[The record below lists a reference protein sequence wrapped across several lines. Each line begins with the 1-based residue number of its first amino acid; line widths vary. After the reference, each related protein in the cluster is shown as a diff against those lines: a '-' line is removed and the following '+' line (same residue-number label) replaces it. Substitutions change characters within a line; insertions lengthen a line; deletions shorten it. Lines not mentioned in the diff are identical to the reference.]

1 MYKKIYDTLIF
12 KYPFLF
18 LIVASLFVGYLSYN
32 AKNMQIDASAETLLL
47 EDDEDLKFFRESFKK
62 YENSNFLIV
71 TFSPKRNLLDDE
83 TLELIKKISDDFI
96 KVKNIAKVD
105 SILTV
110 PLLQSPIRPIS
121 DLVAGVDSLSS
132 KEFDKSLVEKEFLN
146 SPLYKNALV
155 SSDFKTTALILHLKD
170 DKKYFDFIE
179 KREKLLNKQNIED
192 LSKDEKNELEKN
204 SLEFKEYRELSR
216 EKDSKNIEEIRAIIK
231 NYEGEAKIFLGG
243 VSMIASDAVHFVKN
257 DLMIYG
263 VSLIFIFIFVL
274 YYIFKS
280 IRWVFVIL
288 FICFISILST
298 AGILGIFNWEV
309 TVISSNFVALQLIIT
324 MSMVVHLV
332 ERYKELYFKYK
343 NASQY
348 KLTINT
354 VLSKLIPSFFA
365 IITTVVGFS
374 SLVLSNIEPVINLGL
389 MMSVGILV
397 SLVLTFI
404 YFPIFLILIG
414 KKTEIDKK
422 RKPLSFIPKLPNII
436 INRGKTI
443 VFVAILTTI
452 FSIVGSS
459 KIFVENSFINYFK
472 SNTEIYKGMKVIDE
486 NLGGTTPLDVII
498 KFKED
503 KNIKQ
508 SNSSSDFDDFENEF
522 VLKND
527 DKQYWFSQDKM
538 ELITKI
544 HDYLDNI
551 PEVGKVQSL
560 ATLLKI
566 GKTLNDNK
574 ELDGITLALIY
585 NQLPEDYKKLILSPF
600 VNIEASEARIN
611 MRIIDS
617 NDELRRNELIKKI
630 NSDLNEIITNKDTSF
645 RLTNLMI
652 LYNNMLQSLFE
663 SQISTAGASIIVLG
677 IMFLILFRNIK
688 MVAIALI
695 TNLIPISLVF
705 GIMGWLFIPLDIM
718 TITIAAI
725 ALGIAVDDTIHFMH
739 RFDFEYKQSHGNY
752 EIAITKAI
760 NTVGHPM
767 YHTTIIVVIG
777 FSILMLSNLVPTIYF
792 GFLTAVV
799 MISVLIANLLLL
811 PRLLVIFKPFKTKKG
826 EKSL

>member
-18 LIVASLFVGYLSYN
+18 LILSSLFVGYLSYN
-32 AKNMQIDASAETLLL
+32 AKDMQIDASAETLLL

-71 TFSPKRNLLDDE
+71 TFSPKKNLLDDE
-83 TLELIKKISDDFI
+83 TLEIIKNISDDFT
-96 KVKNIAKVD
+96 KVENIEKVD

-155 SSDFKTTALILHLKD
+155 SADFKTTALILHLKND
-170 DKKYFDFIE
+170 EKYFEFIS
-179 KREKLLNKQNIED
+179 KRENLLEKQNIED
-192 LSKDEKNELEKN
+192 LNQEQKEELEKN
-204 SLEFKEYRELSR
+204 NLEFKEYRANSR
-216 EKDSKNIEEIRAIIK
+216 VKDSKNIEEIRNIIK
-231 NYEGEAKIFLGG
+231 NYEGDAKIFLGG
-243 VSMIASDAVHFVKN
+243 VSMIANDAVHFVKN
-257 DLMIYG
+257 DLLIYG
-263 VSLIFIFIFVL
+263 VSLVFIFIFVL
-274 YYIFKS
+274 YYIFGNF
-280 IRWVFVIL
+280 RWVFIVL

-414 KKTEIDKK
+414 KKIEVEKK
-422 RKPLSFIPKLPNII
+422 EKRVSFIPKLPNII
-436 INRGKTI
+436 INRGKIIITLAILTI
-443 VFVAILTTI
+443 VF
-452 FSIVGSS
+452 SIIGSS

-498 KFKED
+498 KFKD
-503 KNIKQ
+503 DQNIVKIEE
-508 SNSSSDFDDFENEF
+508 NSDFDNFENEF
-522 VLKND
+522 ILKND

-566 GKTLNDNK
+566 GKTLNDNRD
-574 ELDGITLALIY
+574 LDGITLALIY

-600 VNIEASEARIN
+600 VNVEANEARIS

-630 NSDLNEIITNKDTSF
+630 NSDLEDIITNKETTF

-663 SQISTAGASIIVLG
+663 SQISTAGASIFVLG

-688 MVAIALI
+688 MVLIALL

-739 RFDFEYKQSHGNY
+739 RFDLEYKQSHGNY
-752 EIAITKAI
+752 KVAITKAI

-792 GFLTAVV
+792 GLLTAVV
-799 MISVLIANLLLL
+799 MISVLIANLILL
-811 PRLLVIFKPFKTKKG
+811 PRLLFIFKPFKTKNK
-826 EKSL
+826 ESSL

>member
-18 LIVASLFVGYLSYN
+18 LIVATIFVSYLSYN
-32 AKNMQIDASAETLLL
+32 AKDVQIDASAETLLL

-62 YENSNFLIV
+62 YENSNFLVV
-71 TFSPKRNLLDDE
+71 TFTPNRNLLDDE
-83 TLELIKKISDDFI
+83 TLNTIKNISNDFL
-96 KVKNIAKVD
+96 KVENIAKVD

-132 KEFDKSLVEKEFLN
+132 KEFDKDLVKNEFLN

-155 SSDFKTTALILHLKD
+155 SSDFKTTAIILHLKD
-170 DKKYFDFIE
+170 DEKYFKFIE
-179 KREKLLNKQNIED
+179 KRERLLEKQKTQA
-192 LSKDEKNELEKN
+192 LSKEEIEELEKN
-204 SLEFKEYRELSR
+204 NLEFKEYREVSR
-216 EKDSKNIEEIRAIIK
+216 ENESKNIENIRNVIK
-231 NYEGEAKIFLGG
+231 NYEGDAKIFLGG
-243 VSMIASDAVHFVKN
+243 VNMIANDAIHFVKN
-257 DLMIYG
+257 DLIVYG
-263 VSLIFIFIFVL
+263 FSLIFIFIFVL

-280 IRWVFVIL
+280 FRWVFIVL

-324 MSMVVHLV
+324 MSVVVHLV

-343 NASQY
+343 KASQY

-354 VLSKLIPSFFA
+354 VLSQLIPSFFA

-414 KKTEIDKK
+414 KRVEVEKK
-422 RKPLSFIPKLPNII
+422 EKLRSFILKLLNII
-436 INRGKTI
+436 INRGKLIITL
-443 VFVAILTTI
+443 AILTTF

-472 SNTEIYKGMKVIDE
+472 SNTEIYKGMKVIDK
-486 NLGGTTPLDVII
+486 NQKKKKKLDVII

-503 KNIKQ
+503 KNIEKIEE
-508 SNSSSDFDDFENEF
+508 NSDFDDFENEKKK
-522 VLKND
+522 KND

-574 ELDGITLALIY
+574 DLDGITLALIY

-600 VNIEASEARIN
+600 VNIEANEARIS

-630 NSDLNEIITNKDTSF
+630 NRDLEDIITNKDTTF

-663 SQISTAGASIIVLG
+663 SQISTAGASIFVLG

-688 MVAIALI
+688 MVLIALV

-705 GIMGWLFIPLDIM
+705 GIMGWLKMPLDIM

-739 RFDFEYKQSHGNY
+739 RFDFEYKQSHGKYKVSIN
-752 EIAITKAI
+752 KAI

-792 GFLTAVV
+792 GLLTAVV
-799 MISVLIANLLLL
+799 MISVLIANLILL
-811 PRLLVIFKPFKTKKG
+811 PRLLFIFKKKKKKN
-826 EKSL
+826 EEN

>member
-1 MYKKIYDTLIF
+1 MYKKVYDTLIF
-12 KYPFLF
+12 KYPILF
-18 LIVASLFVGYLSYN
+18 LVISSLFVLYLSYN

-62 YENSNFLIV
+62 YQNSNFLIV
-71 TFSPKRNLLDDE
+71 TFSPKENLLE
-83 TLELIKKISDDFI
+83 ESTLKTIKNLSDDFA
-96 KVKNIAKVD
+96 KVQNIAKVD

-121 DLVAGVDSLSS
+121 DLVAGVDNLTT
-132 KEFDKSLVEKEFLN
+132 KEFDKNLVKNEFLT

-155 SSDFKTTALILHLKD
+155 SSDFKTTAIILHLKD
-170 DKKYFDFIE
+170 DKEYFDFID
-179 KREKLLNKQNIED
+179 KRDKLLEKQKSVGLTQKEQ
-192 LSKDEKNELEKN
+192 EELEEN
-204 SLEFKEYRELSR
+204 SLRFKEHREISR
-216 EKDSKNIEEIRAIIK
+216 EKETKNIEEIRSIIK
-231 NYEGEAKIFLGG
+231 NYESEAKIFLGG
-243 VSMIASDAVHFVKN
+243 VNMIANDAVHFVKN
-257 DLMIYG
+257 DLIIYG
-263 VSLIFIFIFVL
+263 VSLVFIFIFIL

-280 IRWVFVIL
+280 FRWVFIVL

-324 MSMVVHLV
+324 MSIVVHLV

-343 NASQY
+343 KASQY

-389 MMSVGILV
+389 MMSVGIMI
-397 SLVLTFI
+397 SLVLSFI

-414 KKTEIDKK
+414 KKEEIEKK
-422 RKPLSFIPKLPNII
+422 SKLISFIPKLPNIVLNHGKKI
-436 INRGKTI
+436 IFLA
-443 VFVAILTTI
+443 VVTTI
-452 FSIVGSS
+452 LSIIGSS

-472 SNTEIYKGMKVIDE
+472 SNTEIHKGMKVIDE
-486 NLGGTTPLDVII
+486 SLGGTTPLDVII
-498 KFKED
+498 KFKDIEIEKKD
-503 KNIKQ
+503 EKS
-508 SNSSSDFDDFENEF
+508 SNFDDFEDEF
-522 VLKND
+522 TLKKD

-544 HDYLDNI
+544 HDYLDSI
-551 PEVGKVQSL
+551 PEIGNVQSL

-566 GKTLNDNK
+566 GKTLNNNQD
-574 ELDGITLALIY
+574 LDGITLALIY
-585 NQLPEDYKKLILSPF
+585 TQLPDDYRKLILSPY
-600 VNIEASEARIN
+600 VNLEVNEARVS
-611 MRIIDS
+611 MRIVDS

-630 NSDLNEIITNKDTSF
+630 KKDLEEIITNKDTSF

-652 LYNNMLQSLFE
+652 LYNNMLQSLFN
-663 SQISTAGASIIVLG
+663 SQVATAGASIFVLA
-677 IMFLILFRNIK
+677 IMFLILFRNTK
-688 MVAIALI
+688 MVIIALI

-705 GIMGWLFIPLDIM
+705 GIMGWLKIPLDIM

-739 RFDFEYKQSHGNY
+739 RFDFEFKQNSGNY
-752 EIAITKAI
+752 SISIDKAL

-792 GFLTAVV
+792 GLLTAVV

-811 PRLLVIFKPFKTKKG
+811 PRLLIILKPFRK
-826 EKSL
+826 EKNI

>member
-1 MYKKIYDTLIF
+1 M
-12 KYPFLF
+12 F

-600 VNIEASEARIN
+600 VNIKASEARIN

>member
-62 YENSNFLIV
+62 YENSNFLVV
-71 TFSPKRNLLDDE
+71 TFTPNRNLLDDE
-83 TLELIKKISDDFI
+83 TLNTIKNISNDFL
-96 KVKNIAKVD
+96 KVENIAKVD

-155 SSDFKTTALILHLKD
+155 SSDFRTTALILHLKD
-170 DKKYFDFIE
+170 DKKYFDFIA
-179 KREKLLNKQNIED
+179 KRERLLNKQNLED

-204 SLEFKEYRELSR
+204 SLEFKEYREISR
-216 EKDSKNIEEIRAIIK
+216 AKDSKNIEEIRAIIK

-257 DLMIYG
+257 DLLIYG

-280 IRWVFVIL
+280 VRWVFVVL

-298 AGILGIFNWEV
+298 AGILGIFSWEV

-414 KKTEIDKK
+414 KKTEVEKK
-422 RKPLSFIPKLPNII
+422 EKALSIIPKLPNII
-436 INRGKTI
+436 INHGKKI

-486 NLGGTTPLDVII
+486 SLGGTTPLDVII

-503 KNIKQ
+503 ENIEQSKN
-508 SNSSSDFDDFENEF
+508 SSDFDDFEDEF
-522 VLKND
+522 ALKKD

-566 GKTLNDNK
+566 GKTLNNNQD
-574 ELDGITLALIY
+574 LDGITLALIY

-600 VNIEASEARIN
+600 VNIEANEARVT

-630 NSDLNEIITNKDTSF
+630 NSDLDEIITNKDTSF

-663 SQISTAGASIIVLG
+663 SQISTAGASIFVLG
-677 IMFLILFRNIK
+677 VMFLILFRNIK
-688 MVAIALI
+688 MVLIALI

-739 RFDFEYKQSHGNY
+739 RFDFEYKQNHGDY
-752 EIAITKAI
+752 EISINKAL

-767 YHTTIIVVIG
+767 YHTTIIIVIG

-792 GFLTAVV
+792 GLLTAVV

-811 PRLLVIFKPFKTKKG
+811 PRLLVIFKPFKIKKEG
-826 EKSL
+826 KNL

>member
-18 LIVASLFVGYLSYN
+18 LVIATLFVGYLSYN
-32 AKNMQIDASAETLLL
+32 SKNMQIDASAETLLL
-47 EDDEDLKFFRESFKK
+47 EDDEDLRFFRESFKK

-71 TFSPKRNLLDDE
+71 TFSPKKSLLDDE
-83 TLELIKKISDDFI
+83 TLQIIKNISDDFL
-96 KVKNIAKVD
+96 KVENIAKVD

-132 KEFDKSLVEKEFLN
+132 KEFDKTLVEKEFLN

-155 SSDFKTTALILHLKD
+155 SSDFKTTAIILHLKD
-170 DKKYFDFIE
+170 DKEYFNFIE
-179 KREKLLNKQNIED
+179 KREKLLAKESLNAK
-192 LSKDEKNELEKN
+192 EKEELEEN
-204 SLEFKEYRELSR
+204 SIKFKEYRELSR
-216 EKDSKNIEEIRAIIK
+216 QKETKDIEEIREIIK
-231 NYEGEAKIFLGG
+231 NYENDARIFLGG
-243 VSMIASDAVHFVKN
+243 VSMIANDAVHFVKN
-257 DLMIYG
+257 DLIIYG
-263 VSLIFIFIFVL
+263 FSLVFIFIFIL

-280 IRWVFVIL
+280 LRWVFIVL

-324 MSMVVHLV
+324 MSVVVHLI
-332 ERYKELYFKYK
+332 ERYKELYFKYPK
-343 NASQY
+343 ASQY

-397 SLVLTFI
+397 SLVLAFI

-414 KKTEIDKK
+414 KKTEVEKK
-422 RKPLSFIPKLPNII
+422 EKLVSFIPKLPNVVLNHGGKII
-436 INRGKTI
+436 
-443 VFVAILTTI
+443 FVAILTTI
-452 FSIVGSS
+452 FSVVGSS

-472 SNTEIYKGMKVIDE
+472 SSTEIYKGMKVIDE
-486 NLGGTTPLDVII
+486 SLGGTTPLDVII
-498 KFKED
+498 KFKDET
-503 KNIKQ
+503 KEQENTK
-508 SNSSSDFDDFENEF
+508 SDFDDFEDEF
-522 VLKND
+522 VLKKD

-544 HDYLDNI
+544 HDYLESI
-551 PEVGKVQSL
+551 PEIGKVQSL

-566 GKTLNDNK
+566 GKILNNNQD
-574 ELDGITLALIY
+574 LDGITLALIY
-585 NQLPEDYKKLILSPF
+585 NQLPTDYKKLILSPF

-617 NDELRRNELIKKI
+617 NDNLRRNELIKKI
-630 NSDLNEIITNKDTSF
+630 NHDINEIIVNKDTTF

-652 LYNNMLQSLFE
+652 LYNNMLQSLFD
-663 SQISTAGASIIVLG
+663 SQIATAGASLLVLG
-677 IMFLILFRNIK
+677 IMFMILFRNIK
-688 MVAIALI
+688 MVFIALSV
-695 TNLIPISLVF
+695 NLIPISLVF
-705 GIMGWLFIPLDIM
+705 GIMGWLSIPLDIM

-739 RFDFEYKQSHGNY
+739 RFDFEYKQSHGDY
-752 EIAITKAI
+752 AISINKAL

-792 GFLTAVV
+792 GLLTAVV
-799 MISVLIANLLLL
+799 MISVLIANLILL
-811 PRLLVIFKPFKTKKG
+811 PKLLIILKPFKKDKK
-826 EKSL
+826 L

>member
-1 MYKKIYDTLIF
+1 T
-12 KYPFLF
+12 
-18 LIVASLFVGYLSYN
+18 S
-32 AKNMQIDASAETLLL
+32 
-47 EDDEDLKFFRESFKK
+47 
-62 YENSNFLIV
+62 
-71 TFSPKRNLLDDE
+71 
-83 TLELIKKISDDFI
+83 
-96 KVKNIAKVD
+96 
-105 SILTV
+105 
-110 PLLQSPIRPIS
+110 
-121 DLVAGVDSLSS
+121 
-132 KEFDKSLVEKEFLN
+132 
-146 SPLYKNALV
+146 
-155 SSDFKTTALILHLKD
+155 
-170 DKKYFDFIE
+170 
-179 KREKLLNKQNIED
+179 
-192 LSKDEKNELEKN
+192 
-204 SLEFKEYRELSR
+204 
-216 EKDSKNIEEIRAIIK
+216 
-231 NYEGEAKIFLGG
+231 
-243 VSMIASDAVHFVKN
+243 
-257 DLMIYG
+257 
-263 VSLIFIFIFVL
+263 
-274 YYIFKS
+274 
-280 IRWVFVIL
+280 
-288 FICFISILST
+288 
-298 AGILGIFNWEV
+298 GILGIFSWEV

-414 KKTEIDKK
+414 KRAEVEKK
-422 RKPLSFIPKLPNII
+422 EKITSFIPKLPNII
-436 INRGKTI
+436 INRGKIIITL
-443 VFVAILTTI
+443 AILTTI

-503 KNIKQ
+503 KNIVKIEE
-508 SNSSSDFDDFENEF
+508 NSDFDDFENEF
-522 VLKND
+522 ISKND

-574 ELDGITLALIY
+574 DLDGITLALIY

-600 VNIEASEARIN
+600 VNIEANEARIS

-630 NSDLNEIITNKDTSF
+630 NRDLEDIITNKDTTF

-663 SQISTAGASIIVLG
+663 SQI
-677 IMFLILFRNIK
+677 
-688 MVAIALI
+688 
-695 TNLIPISLVF
+695 
-705 GIMGWLFIPLDIM
+705 
-718 TITIAAI
+718 
-725 ALGIAVDDTIHFMH
+725 
-739 RFDFEYKQSHGNY
+739 
-752 EIAITKAI
+752 
-760 NTVGHPM
+760 
-767 YHTTIIVVIG
+767 
-777 FSILMLSNLVPTIYF
+777 
-792 GFLTAVV
+792 
-799 MISVLIANLLLL
+799 
-811 PRLLVIFKPFKTKKG
+811 
-826 EKSL
+826 

>member
-1 MYKKIYDTLIF
+1 
-12 KYPFLF
+12 
-18 LIVASLFVGYLSYN
+18 
-32 AKNMQIDASAETLLL
+32 MQIDASAETLLL
-47 EDDEDLKFFRESFKK
+47 EDDEDLRFFRESFKK

-71 TFSPKRNLLDDE
+71 TFSPKKSLLDDE
-83 TLELIKKISDDFI
+83 TLQIIKNISDDFL
-96 KVKNIAKVD
+96 KVENIAKVD

-132 KEFDKSLVEKEFLN
+132 KEFDKTLVEKEFLN

-155 SSDFKTTALILHLKD
+155 SSDFKTTAIILHLKD
-170 DKKYFDFIE
+170 DKEYFNFIE
-179 KREKLLNKQNIED
+179 KREKLLAKESLNAK
-192 LSKDEKNELEKN
+192 EKEELEEN
-204 SLEFKEYRELSR
+204 SIKFKEYRELSR
-216 EKDSKNIEEIRAIIK
+216 QKETKDIEEIREIIK
-231 NYEGEAKIFLGG
+231 NYENDARIFLGG
-243 VSMIASDAVHFVKN
+243 VSMIANDAVHFVKN
-257 DLMIYG
+257 DLIIYG
-263 VSLIFIFIFVL
+263 FSLVFIFIFIL

-280 IRWVFVIL
+280 LRWVFIVL

-324 MSMVVHLV
+324 MSVVVHLI
-332 ERYKELYFKYK
+332 ERYKELYFKYPK
-343 NASQY
+343 ASQY

-397 SLVLTFI
+397 SLVLAFI

-414 KKTEIDKK
+414 KKTEVEKK
-422 RKPLSFIPKLPNII
+422 EKLVSFIPKLPNVVLNHGGKII
-436 INRGKTI
+436 
-443 VFVAILTTI
+443 FVAILTTI
-452 FSIVGSS
+452 FSVVGSS

-472 SNTEIYKGMKVIDE
+472 SSTEIYKGMKVIDE
-486 NLGGTTPLDVII
+486 SLGGTTPLDVII
-498 KFKED
+498 KFKDET
-503 KNIKQ
+503 KEQENTK
-508 SNSSSDFDDFENEF
+508 SDFDDFEDEF
-522 VLKND
+522 VLKKD

-544 HDYLDNI
+544 HDYLESI
-551 PEVGKVQSL
+551 PEIGKVQSL

-566 GKTLNDNK
+566 GKILNNNQD
-574 ELDGITLALIY
+574 LDGITLALIY
-585 NQLPEDYKKLILSPF
+585 NQLPTDYKKLILSPF

-617 NDELRRNELIKKI
+617 NDNLRRNELIKKI
-630 NSDLNEIITNKDTSF
+630 NHDINEIIVNKDTTF

-652 LYNNMLQSLFE
+652 LYNNMLQSLFD
-663 SQISTAGASIIVLG
+663 SQIATAGASLLVLG
-677 IMFLILFRNIK
+677 IMFMILFRNIK
-688 MVAIALI
+688 MVFIALSV
-695 TNLIPISLVF
+695 NLIPISLVF
-705 GIMGWLFIPLDIM
+705 GIMGWLSIPLDIM

-739 RFDFEYKQSHGNY
+739 RFDFEYKQSHGDY
-752 EIAITKAI
+752 AISINKAL

-792 GFLTAVV
+792 GLLTAVV
-799 MISVLIANLLLL
+799 MISVLIANLILL
-811 PRLLVIFKPFKTKKG
+811 PKLLIILKPFKKDKK
-826 EKSL
+826 L

>member
-12 KYPFLF
+12 KYPILF
-18 LIVASLFVGYLSYN
+18 LLISSLLVIYLSYN

-47 EDDEDLKFFRESFKK
+47 EDDEDLRFFRESFKK
-62 YENSNFLIV
+62 YQNSNFLIV
-71 TFSPKRNLLDDE
+71 TFSPKKNLLEDE
-83 TLELIKKISDDFI
+83 TLNAIKNISNDFSKIE
-96 KVKNIAKVD
+96 NIAKVD

-132 KEFDKSLVEKEFLN
+132 KEFDKTLVQNEFLN

-155 SSDFKTTALILHLKD
+155 GSDFKTTAIILHLKD
-170 DKKYFDFIE
+170 DKEYFKFIE
-179 KREKLLNKQNIED
+179 KRDKFLEKQKVSNLTEEEQQ
-192 LSKDEKNELEKN
+192 ELERN
-204 SLEFKEYRELSR
+204 SLEFKEYRELLR
-216 EKDSKNIEEIRAIIK
+216 QKETKNIEEIRAIIK
-231 NYEGEAKIFLGG
+231 NYESEAKIFLGG
-243 VSMIASDAVHFVKN
+243 VNMIANDAVHFVKN
-257 DLMIYG
+257 DLLIYG
-263 VSLIFIFIFVL
+263 ASLVFIFIFIL
-274 YYIFKS
+274 YYIFKNF
-280 IRWVFVIL
+280 RWVFIVL
-288 FICFISILST
+288 FICFISISST

-324 MSMVVHLV
+324 MSVVVHLV

-389 MMSVGILV
+389 MMSVGIMI
-397 SLVLTFI
+397 SLVLSFI

-414 KKTEIDKK
+414 KKEEVEKKDK
-422 RKPLSFIPKLPNII
+422 LISFIPKLPNIVL
-436 INRGKTI
+436 NHGGKI
-443 VFVAILTTI
+443 VILAVLTTI
-452 FSIVGSS
+452 FSVVGSS

-486 NLGGTTPLDVII
+486 SLGGTTPLDVII
-498 KFKED
+498 KFKDIKPEG
-503 KNIKQ
+503 KNEV
-508 SNSSSDFDDFENEF
+508 SSSFDEFEDEF
-522 VLKND
+522 TLKND

-544 HDYLDNI
+544 HDYLDSI
-551 PEVGKVQSL
+551 PEIGNVQSL

-566 GKTLNDNK
+566 GKTLNNNQD
-574 ELDGITLALIY
+574 LDGITLALIY
-585 NQLPEDYKKLILSPF
+585 TQLPEDYKKLILSPY
-600 VNIEASEARIN
+600 VNLEANEARVS

-617 NDELRRNELIKKI
+617 NDNLRRNELINKI
-630 NSDLNEIITNKDTSF
+630 NKDINEIIINKDITF

-652 LYNNMLQSLFE
+652 LYNNMLQSLFD
-663 SQISTAGASIIVLG
+663 SQVATAGASILVLA

-688 MVAIALI
+688 MVIIALI

-705 GIMGWLFIPLDIM
+705 GIMGWLEIPLDIM

-739 RFDFEYKQSHGNY
+739 RFDFEFKQNSGNY
-752 EIAITKAI
+752 AVSINKAL

-767 YHTTIIVVIG
+767 YHTTIIIVIG

-792 GFLTAVV
+792 GLLTAVV

-811 PRLLVIFKPFKTKKG
+811 PRLLIILKPFRK
-826 EKSL
+826 EKNI

>member
-1 MYKKIYDTLIF
+1 
-12 KYPFLF
+12 
-18 LIVASLFVGYLSYN
+18 
-32 AKNMQIDASAETLLL
+32 
-47 EDDEDLKFFRESFKK
+47 
-62 YENSNFLIV
+62 
-71 TFSPKRNLLDDE
+71 
-83 TLELIKKISDDFI
+83 
-96 KVKNIAKVD
+96 
-105 SILTV
+105 
-110 PLLQSPIRPIS
+110 
-121 DLVAGVDSLSS
+121 
-132 KEFDKSLVEKEFLN
+132 
-146 SPLYKNALV
+146 
-155 SSDFKTTALILHLKD
+155 
-170 DKKYFDFIE
+170 
-179 KREKLLNKQNIED
+179 
-192 LSKDEKNELEKN
+192 
-204 SLEFKEYRELSR
+204 
-216 EKDSKNIEEIRAIIK
+216 
-231 NYEGEAKIFLGG
+231 
-243 VSMIASDAVHFVKN
+243 
-257 DLMIYG
+257 
-263 VSLIFIFIFVL
+263 
-274 YYIFKS
+274 
-280 IRWVFVIL
+280 
-288 FICFISILST
+288 
-298 AGILGIFNWEV
+298 
-309 TVISSNFVALQLIIT
+309 
-324 MSMVVHLV
+324 MVVHLV

-414 KKTEIDKK
+414 KRNEVEKK
-422 RKPLSFIPKLPNII
+422 EKITSFIPKLPNII
-436 INRGKTI
+436 INRGKIIITL
-443 VFVAILTTI
+443 AILTTI

-503 KNIKQ
+503 KNIVKIEE
-508 SNSSSDFDDFENEF
+508 NSDFDDFENEF
-522 VLKND
+522 ISKND

-574 ELDGITLALIY
+574 DLDGITLALIY

-600 VNIEASEARIN
+600 VNIEANEARVS

-630 NSDLNEIITNKDTSF
+630 NKDLEDIITNKDTTF

-663 SQISTAGASIIVLG
+663 SQISTAGASIFILG
-677 IMFLILFRNIK
+677 IMFLILFKNIK
-688 MVAIALI
+688 MALIALI

-705 GIMGWLFIPLDIM
+705 GIMGWLKIPLDIM

-752 EIAITKAI
+752 EVAINKAI

-792 GFLTAVV
+792 GLLTAVV
-799 MISVLIANLLLL
+799 MISVLIANLILL
-811 PRLLVIFKPFKTKKG
+811 PRLIFIFKPFKTKN
-826 EKSL
+826 